1 MVGKLAV
8 LLGLAATALI
18 TTATASASPNALGTA
33 NDGARTPPVLL
44 NGPYVMTTALD
55 RQTFNGAPSPAIPFA
70 SEVSFT
76 TTCDAAGCVAHS
88 SLSARDVPFDFHW
101 TGSEWESA
109 QRMQWTCEGDPAPAT
124 MTITLMP
131 KGNGTLS
138 GVRSAVVGGP
148 GCGSPR
154 VPGTVVAPVTVAP
167 A

>member
-1 MVGKLAV
+1 MVAKLAV
-8 LLGLAATALI
+8 LCGLAAVLAVTPVV
-18 TTATASASPNALGTA
+18 ASASPNAPGTA
-33 NDGARTPPVLL
+33 TGGAATPLVPL

-76 TTCDAAGCVAHS
+76 TTCDLDGCIAHS

-101 TGSEWESA
+101 NGTSWETA
-109 QRMQWTCEGDPAPAT
+109 QRIQWTCEGDPAPAT
-124 MTITLMP
+124 VTITLHP

-138 GVRSAVVGGP
+138 GERSAVVGTP

-154 VPGTVVAPVTVAP
+154 VPGTVVAPLTVAP

>member
-1 MVGKLAV
+1 MVGRLAV
-8 LLGLAATALI
+8 LLGLAATLVMVPV
-18 TTATASASPNALGTA
+18 TASASPNALGTA
-33 NDGARTPPVLL
+33 NDTAATPLVPL
-44 NGPYVMTTALD
+44 NGPYIMTTALD

-70 SEVSFT
+70 SQVSFT

-88 SLSARDVPFDFHW
+88 NLSARDVPFDFHW

-124 MTITLMP
+124 MTIRLMP

-138 GVRSAVVGGP
+138 GERSAVVGTP

-154 VPGTVVAPVTVAP
+154 VPGTVTAPVTVAP